1 MEEKPTNFEDTL
13 SDEVRESSTIIGYKI
28 ANDESWEDSWK
39 DLVRMVF
46 TEEYF
51 NEYPTSFPQD
61 INAIIQLVV
70 RESYLATTEDLKYY
84 AEKVKYYNSAKK
96 RLREHANR
104 MRDDLKEMHN
114 ASDSLHKKLKK
125 VEKSAKRL
133 RRDWKH
139 HLSVVSDF
147 ENYIQEYEEKLS
159 TIGDDSQLA
168 NLDLQ
173 NSVQKLTQSL
183 QMMSNISKQM
193 HDTAMAIIRNIK

>member
-1 MEEKPTNFEDTL
+1 MEEKPTNFEESL
-13 SDEVRESSTIIGYKI
+13 SDEVRESSSIIGYKI
-28 ANDESWEDSWK
+28 ANDENWEDSWK
-39 DLVRMVF
+39 DLVKMVF

-51 NEYPTSFPQD
+51 NEHPTSFAQD

-84 AEKVKYYNSAKK
+84 AEKVKYYNSVKK
-96 RLREHANR
+96 RLREHANG
-104 MRDDLKEMHN
+104 MREDLKEMHN

-139 HLSVVSDF
+139 HLSVVSEF

>member
-1 MEEKPTNFEDTL
+1 MEEKPANFEDTL
-13 SDEVRESSTIIGYKI
+13 SDEVRESLAIIGHKL
-28 ANDESWEDSWK
+28 ANGEDWGDSWES
-39 DLVRMVF
+39 LVPKVF

-51 NEYPTSFPQD
+51 TEYPTSFPQD
-61 INAIIQLVV
+61 INAIIQLVL
-70 RESYLATTEDLKYY
+70 RESYLDTTEDLKHY
-84 AEKVKYYNSAKK
+84 AEKVKYYNSAKQ
-96 RLREHANR
+96 RIREYADR

-159 TIGDDSQLA
+159 TIGDDAQLA
-168 NLDLQ
+168 NIDLQ
-173 NSVQKLTQSL
+173 NSVQKLTQTM
-183 QMMSNISKQM
+183 QMMSTISKQM
-193 HDTAMAIIRNIK
+193 HDTAMSIIRNIK